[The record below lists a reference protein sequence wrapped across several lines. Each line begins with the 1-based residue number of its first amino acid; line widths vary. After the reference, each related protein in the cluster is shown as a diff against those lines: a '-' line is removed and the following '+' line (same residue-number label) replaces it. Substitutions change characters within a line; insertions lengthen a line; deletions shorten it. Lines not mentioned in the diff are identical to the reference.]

1 MPVETHRVQH
11 KHQHMEQVEVVEH
24 LQLVQLVPLV
34 VVLMEDL
41 ELE

>member
-1 MPVETHRVQH
+1 MV
-11 KHQHMEQVEVVEH
+11 QVEVVEH
-24 LQLVQLVPLV
+24 LKQVKLAPVV